1 MPDIHHIAAYRF
13 VELDELPSL
22 RDHIHTLAAAQDLRG
37 TVLLAPEGINL
48 MLAGS
53 GLAVDLF
60 LAELASDS
68 RFAAMDVKRSTTSDM
83 PFGKLLVKIKRE
95 IIRMNQLGVRPSE
108 GRAPAIAPERLAQW
122 LDQGHDDAGR
132 QVVMLDTRNDFE
144 VDVGRFGGAVDWRLR
159 RFSDFPAAFGE
170 QRKQLAEKTVVSYCT
185 GGIRCEKAALW
196 MQAQGLS
203 NVWQLDGGILGYF
216 ASVGAKHFEGD
227 CFVFDGRVALDAEL
241 APQARRVA
249 AT

>member
-13 VELDELPSL
+13 VELTELPTLRENILSL
-22 RDHIHTLAAAQDLRG
+22 AKAQKLLG

-53 GLAVDLF
+53 AASIDKF
-60 LAELASDS
+60 LGELGNDP
-68 RFAAMDVKRSTTSDM
+68 RFAGLEVKRSTANGM
-83 PFGKLLVKIKRE
+83 PFGKLLVKVKRE
-95 IIRMNQLGVRPSE
+95 IIRMNEQGVRPSA

-144 VDVGRFGGAVDWRLR
+144 VDVGRFDSAIDWRLR
-159 RFSDFPAAFGE
+159 RFSEFPAALKSH
-170 QRKQLAEKTVVSYCT
+170 RNDLSDKTVVSYCT

-196 MQAQGLS
+196 MQAEGVS

-216 ASVGAKHFEGD
+216 ARVGSRHFGGE

-241 APQARRVA
+241 APQAHRETTV
-249 AT
+249 